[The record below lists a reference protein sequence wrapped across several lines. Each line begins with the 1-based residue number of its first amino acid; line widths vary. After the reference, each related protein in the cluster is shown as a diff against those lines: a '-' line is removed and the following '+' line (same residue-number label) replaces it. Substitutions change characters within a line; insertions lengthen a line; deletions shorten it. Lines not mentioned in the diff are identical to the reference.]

1 MKQQLEVL
9 QQLPC
14 AFSLRL
20 YYAFTHVECTHANGG
35 RKGSVEWTRIS
46 IYRAAS
52 LNDPVLQ
59 VGWVCMH
66 LSLFRSTDGNVF
78 FLISWCMQLL
88 YGKRVWLMLPLPVD
102 AIVLTGM
109 STDCSDL
116 ITKTLSHK
124 TGVALWLLLS
134 GVFMSFCVWTS
145 ILSTPVKLRCLHY
158 ITACTLTNLY
168 INYTP

>member
-20 YYAFTHVECTHANGG
+20 YYAFTRVECTHANGG
-35 RKGSVEWTRIS
+35 RKGSVES

-66 LSLFRSTDGNVF
+66 LSLFRSTDGNVS

-88 YGKRVWLMLPLPVD
+88 YGKHVWLMLPLPVD

-134 GVFMSFCVWTS
+134 RVFMPFCVWTS
-145 ILSTPVKLRCLHY
+145 ILPTPVKLRCLHY
-158 ITACTLTNLY
+158 ITTCTLTNLY